1 MRTMHIAP
9 VAGIILAAGKGTRMV
24 SALPKGLHTV
34 CGLPMVELIGRAMKG
49 AGIPKPILVVGY
61 GGEQIRDILGAEY
74 DYAWQREQL
83 GTGHAAQMAAPLLRD
98 HVGPVL
104 IVPGDTPLLS
114 SEALCA
120 LQRRHQECEAACT
133 VATVEMSDP
142 TGYGRVVRGK
152 DGNLL
157 HIVEEKDADAET
169 RALREVNLSVYCFD
183 GPTLL
188 RHLPALNNQ
197 NAQGEY
203 YLTDVIEAIVREGG
217 RVIVERYGDADTFM
231 GVNDRWQLAV
241 AEKVMRQRIL
251 RSHAINGVTIRDI
264 DSIFIG
270 PDVKIAADA
279 VIEPCTTLNGQT
291 SIATGCRIGPFTIV
305 DDSEIGE
312 DSLVYMSR
320 LSESKLGKQVK
331 CGPFANLR
339 PKSILGDRVKVGN
352 FVEVKNATLGE
363 KAAASHLTYIG
374 DASVGAGSNIG
385 AGTITCNYDG
395 FAKHKTVIGEDV
407 FVGSNS
413 TLVAPITIG
422 DGAFIAA
429 GSVITKSVPGNAL
442 GIGRAHQEVKEEWA
456 AHWRNKKK

>member
-1 MRTMHIAP
+1 MIIMQIGP
-9 VAGIILAAGKGTRMV
+9 VAGIILAAGKGTRMI

-49 AGIPKPILVVGY
+49 AGIDKPVIVVGY
-61 GGEQIRDILGAEY
+61 GGEQVEEALGNGY
-74 DYAWQREQL
+74 QYAWQREQH
-83 GTGHAAQMAAPLLRD
+83 GTGHAAQMAAPLLAS
-98 HVGPVL
+98 HIGPVL
-104 IVPGDTPLLS
+104 IVPGDTPLLDS
-114 SEALCA
+114 AALCT
-120 LQRRHQECEAACT
+120 LIQKHQENGAACT

-142 TGYGRVVRGK
+142 AGYGRVVRS
-152 DGNLL
+152 DEGNLL
-157 HIVEEKDADAET
+157 QIVEEKDADAAT
-169 RALREVNLSVYCFD
+169 KAIREVNLSIYCFD

-188 RHLPALNNQ
+188 RHLPKLSNS
-197 NAQGEY
+197 NAQSEY
-203 YLTDVIEAIVREGG
+203 YLTDVIEAIVKEGG
-217 RVIVERYGDADTFM
+217 RALVERFGDTNTFM
-231 GVNDRWQLAV
+231 GVNDRWQLAI
-241 AEKVMRQRIL
+241 AERVMRQRIL
-251 RSHAINGVTIRDI
+251 RAHAINGVTIRDI

-270 PDVKIAADA
+270 PDVKIAVDA
-279 VIEPCTTLNGQT
+279 VIEPCTTINGHT
-291 SIATGCRIGPFTIV
+291 TIGRGCRIGPYTIV
-305 DDSEIGE
+305 DDSEIGD

-320 LSESKLGKQVK
+320 LSQAKLGKEVK

-339 PKSILGDRVKVGN
+339 PKSVLGDRVKVGN

-374 DASVGAGSNIG
+374 DASIGAGSNIG

-395 FAKHKTVIGEDV
+395 YAKHQTKIGQDV

-429 GSVITKSVPGNAL
+429 GSVITKDVPGDAL

-456 AHWRNKKK
+456 AHWRKRKT